1 LVKPALFT
9 PIADMYALA
18 EGEGRIRMTPV
29 TDQTRESETLHV
41 ARQPI
46 LDERG
51 RVFGYE
57 LLYRRA
63 ASDVS
68 CMADGDLASAR
79 VLTSAVLDLGLD
91 TLTSGRLAFLNVTRS
106 LLLGQID
113 TLIPPEGVVLELLET
128 VAVDK
133 AVIEVCRDLRS
144 RGYRLALDDFVAG
157 SEAEA
162 LLPHVSFVKV
172 DVLNTPADVVKT
184 LGERLARDGLRLLAE
199 KVESRDTYEHTRS
212 AGYSLFQ
219 GYYFCRPV
227 VQSGAALPAQK
238 LAYLRLLAELSKP
251 DLMTADVEKLV
262 KRDVSLSLRVLRS
275 VNSAGYAIRT
285 EIRSIGQALVLLGIE
300 PIRKWTTVWCLAGL
314 SAGAT
319 TELATLSLLRA
330 RTCELLGESSS
341 IAESAE
347 LFLVGLFSL
356 LDVMLSR
363 PMSEAVDGLPLSA
376 GAMAALLGEPNTLR
390 SVVDAVI
397 AHERGEWNDA
407 ASLAEAS
414 GLQPS
419 ALADAYTNALRW
431 VQDAAH
437 AM

>member
-1 LVKPALFT
+1 MP
-9 PIADMYALA
+9 
-18 EGEGRIRMTPV
+18 PV
-29 TDQTRESETLHV
+29 TDQARESDTLHV

-46 LDERG
+46 LDDRG

-57 LLYRRA
+57 LLYRHA
-63 ASDVS
+63 AGDVA
-68 CMADGDLASAR
+68 CTADGDLASAR
-79 VLTSAVLDLGLD
+79 VLTGALLDLGLD
-91 TLTSGRLAFLNVTRS
+91 TLTSGRLAFLNVTRP

-113 TLIPPEGVVLELLET
+113 TLLPHNGVVIELLES
-128 VAVDK
+128 VDVDK
-133 AVIEVCRDLRS
+133 EVIEVCRDLRI

-157 SEAEA
+157 SGAEA

-172 DVLNTPADVVKT
+172 DVLSTPPAAVNTLA
-184 LGERLARDGLRLLAE
+184 ERLSSAGVRLLAE
-199 KVESRDTYEHTRS
+199 KVESRDVFDRTRS

-227 VQSGAALPAQK
+227 IQSGAAVPAQQ

-314 SAGAT
+314 NSGAT
-319 TELATLSLLRA
+319 PELATLALLRA
-330 RTCELLGESSS
+330 RTCELLGDSSS
-341 IAESAE
+341 SVADSSE

-356 LDVMLSR
+356 LDAMLSR
-363 PMSEAVDGLPLSA
+363 TMAEAVEGLPLSA
-376 GAMAALLGEPNTLR
+376 AALAALQGTPNALR
-390 SVVDAVI
+390 RVLEAVI
-397 AHERGEWNDA
+397 AHERGAWSEA
-407 ASLAEAS
+407 ASLAEAA
-414 GLQPS
+414 GLKS
-419 ALADAYTNALRW
+419 SELADAYTRALAW
-431 VQDAAH
+431 VQDAAR

>member
-1 LVKPALFT
+1 MP
-9 PIADMYALA
+9 
-18 EGEGRIRMTPV
+18 PV
-29 TDQTRESETLHV
+29 TEQTRERETLHV

-57 LLYRRA
+57 LLYRHGA
-63 ASDVS
+63 GDLS
-68 CMADGDLASAR
+68 CTADGDLASAR
-79 VLTSAVLDLGLD
+79 VLTSALLDLGLD
-91 TLTSGRLAFLNVTRS
+91 TLTSGRQAFFNVTRP

-113 TLIPPEGVVLELLET
+113 ALVPPKGVVLELLESI
-128 VAVDK
+128 AVDK
-133 AVIEVCRDLRS
+133 EVIEVCRDLRV

-172 DVLNTPADVVKT
+172 DVLSTPPDAVTT
-184 LGERLARDGLRLLAE
+184 LAERLSDAGVRLLAE
-199 KVESRDTYEHTRS
+199 KVESRDVFERTRS

-227 VQSGAALPAQK
+227 IQSSAALPSQQ

-251 DLMTADVEKLV
+251 DLMTADVERLV
-262 KRDVSLSLRVLRS
+262 KQDVSLSLRVLRS
-275 VNSAGYAIRT
+275 VNSAGSAIRT

-314 SAGAT
+314 TAGAT
-319 TELATLSLLRA
+319 TELATLALLRA
-330 RTCELLGESSS
+330 RTCELLGDTSDLPDSS
-341 IAESAE
+341 E

-363 PMSEAVDGLPLSA
+363 TMAEALDGLPLSA
-376 GAMAALLGEPNTLR
+376 AAIAALQGTPNTLR
-390 SVVDAVI
+390 SVLDAVV
-397 AHERGEWNDA
+397 AHERGEWSEA
-407 ASLAEAS
+407 ASLAEAT
-414 GLQPS
+414 GLKPS
-419 ALADAYTNALRW
+419 ALADASTSALKW
-431 VQDAAH
+431 VQDAAR